1 MEQIGIVKEIDRLGR
16 ICIPKDIRNLFL
28 LNKEVQLIITP
39 DGLLIRNTE
48 YVLVKKDLLKLKKL
62 SHSGID
68 KVRDR
73 I

>member
-48 YVLVKKDLLKLKKL
+48 YVLVKKDLLKLKK
-62 SHSGID
+62 
-68 KVRDR
+68 
-73 I
+73 

>member
-28 LNKEVQLIITP
+28 LIIDVQLIITP

-48 YVLVKKDLLKLKKL
+48 YVLVKKDLLKLKK
-62 SHSGID
+62 
-68 KVRDR
+68 
-73 I
+73 